1 MTPEP
6 TILDG
11 GNIVH
16 EPRHTR
22 ASLLQYQSL
31 SLDAKVRLSILRI
44 RAWYEHW
51 QGQVYVS
58 VSGGLDS
65 TVLAHLVRSVYPDVP
80 LVFFDTGL
88 EYPENR
94 RQCQEMG
101 AEFIRPKRTFQEV
114 IERCGYPVVS
124 KKVSQYVGEVQ
135 SAFRKGNPNSATVRL
150 RTTGYNTAGIYHP
163 LAIIS
168 TKWRFLID
176 APFRV
181 SARCCHALKRQPAEA
196 VRSRGLQPFIGT
208 RATES
213 LNREQAWY
221 RWGCNMLDGNNPRSM
236 PLSFWSDADV
246 WAYIRANNVRYSAL
260 YDMGYKRS
268 GCMFCMFGCHLE
280 GLPNR
285 FQRMKE
291 THPKQWA
298 FCMDKL
304 GLRRVL
310 DYIKVP
316 YDDGPLMRQAQ
327 GRLMKAQEKL
337 C

>member
-1 MTPEP
+1 MT
-6 TILDG
+6 TGQLA
-11 GNIVH
+11 

-22 ASLLQYQSL
+22 ASLLQYQAL
-31 SLDAKVRLSILRI
+31 SLESKVRLSILRI

-51 QGQVYVS
+51 QGNVYVS

-94 RQCQEMG
+94 QQCKEMG
-101 AEFIRPKRTFQEV
+101 AEFLRPKRTFQEV

-124 KKVSQYVGEVQ
+124 KRVSQSVGDVQ
-135 SAFRKGNPNSATVRL
+135 TAIRLGHADAAIVRV
-150 RTTGYNTAGIYHP
+150 RMTGVSNDGKYNKASKIP
-163 LAIIS
+163 E
-168 TKWRFLID
+168 KWKFLVD
-176 APFRV
+176 APFKI
-181 SARCCHALKRQPAEA
+181 SHRCCHFLKRDPAAQARKGGAMPFLGVRVDEA
-196 VRSRGLQPFIGT
+196 N
-208 RATES
+208 
-213 LNREQAWY
+213 NRLLAWY
-221 RWGCNMLDGNNPRSM
+221 VYGCNTFEGHNPHSN

-280 GLPNR
+280 GQPNR
-285 FQRMKE
+285 FQRMKL

-298 FCMDKL
+298 YCLDTL

-310 DYIKVP
+310 EYLKIPAAESV
-316 YDDGPLMRQAQ
+316 M
-327 GRLMKAQEKL
+327 EKDVT
-337 C
+337 

>member
-1 MTPEP
+1 MPRSNEMTPEP

-124 KKVSQYVGEVQ
+124 KRISQSVGEVQ
-135 SAFRKGNPNSATVRL
+135 SAIRRGLPDAPLIQIRL
-150 RTTGYNTAGIYHP
+150 TGYSRAGKYNKASKIP
-163 LAIIS
+163 A
-168 TKWRFLID
+168 KWMFLLD
-176 APFRV
+176 APFKI
-181 SARCCHALKRQPAEA
+181 SHRCCHHLKRNPAA
-196 VRSRGLQPFIGT
+196 QAQKGGARPFLGVRVD
-208 RATES
+208 ES
-213 LNREQAWY
+213 DIRLQAWY
-221 RWGCNMLDGNNPRSM
+221 TYGCNTFEGNNPRSM

-316 YDDGPLMRQAQ
+316 YDDGPLMQAQ
-327 GRLMKAQEKL
+327 ERLIL
-337 C
+337 